1 MANLYTKTSKR
12 KLPLVL
18 SFDKSTTEL
27 NYDKSAPCT
36 FLMDLKCMHDLVP
49 AGITISGTTTDAW
62 TPCGE
67 PVHPAWDSSGEKKKL
82 WAFAEIRSTK
92 NNVQQLVVLLCQRCD
107 SSGGYPERT
116 VGVTPDMEWGPRQF
130 SRSCHSESVSSVLLK
145 WAPVRCSLCMLH
157 CLLACSIGL
166 AAKGDIW
173 WLMCSHVP
181 PLLWAA
187 DALHRQ
193 IGRGGWGSG
202 VSLRWTGSV
211 TRVCNKCSLL

>member
-1 MANLYTKTSKR
+1 MYAW
-12 KLPLVL
+12 
-18 SFDKSTTEL
+18 F
-27 NYDKSAPCT
+27 SACRHYY
-36 FLMDLKCMHDLVP
+36 FRHNNWRLDSLWRACSSCMRFF
-49 AGITISGTTTDAW
+49 W
-62 TPCGE
+62 
-67 PVHPAWDSSGEKKKL
+67 KKKK
-82 WAFAEIRSTK
+82 WAFAGIRSTK
-92 NNVQQLVVLLCQRCD
+92 NNVQQLVVLSCQRCD
-107 SSGGYPERT
+107 SRGGYPERT

-130 SRSCHSESVSSVLLK
+130 SKSCHSESVSSVLLK

-193 IGRGGWGSG
+193 IGRGGVGEWGE
-202 VSLRWTGSV
+202 LEMDRQ
-211 TRVCNKCSLL
+211 CNAHV